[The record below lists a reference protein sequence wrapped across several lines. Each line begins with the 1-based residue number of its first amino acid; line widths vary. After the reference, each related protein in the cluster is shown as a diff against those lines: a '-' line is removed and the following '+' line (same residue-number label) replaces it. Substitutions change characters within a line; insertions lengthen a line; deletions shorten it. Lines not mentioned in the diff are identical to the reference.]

1 METVWIMVLGVIQG
15 ATEFLPVSSSGH
27 LAAAQMFIQKNDL
40 AMPLADQP
48 LLLEILLHMATLL
61 AVIVYFWRD
70 LLEAVKGAGRLATSV
85 TKTQFV
91 DLITT
96 DDGANMAL
104 AVVVGTVPTAVIGLA
119 MRDPAGFISKSAMGL
134 GVSFFCCACLLFAS
148 RSWPGGKRRLTWRIA
163 LIIGLVQGIAV
174 LPGISRSG
182 ATIAIA
188 LALGLDRVQAVRY
201 SFLLSLPAILGAAV
215 LELDFNKLVANDNNA
230 AYLFGGI
237 GAFVIG
243 LGALFVLNRLV
254 RAGRLWVFAPYVG
267 AVALSTFFFL

>member
-1 METVWIMVLGVIQG
+1 METVWIMVMGAIQG

-27 LAAAQMFIQKNDL
+27 LAAAQMLIQKNDL
-40 AMPLADQP
+40 SMPLADQP
-48 LLLEILLHMATLL
+48 LVLEILLHMATLL

-70 LLEAVKGAGRLATSV
+70 LFEAIKGAGRLAASG
-85 TKTQFV
+85 TKAQFV
-91 DLITT
+91 NLITT

-134 GVSFFCCACLLFAS
+134 GVSFLCCACLLFAS
-148 RSWPGGKRRLTWRIA
+148 RSWPGGKRRLSWPIA
-163 LIIGLVQGIAV
+163 LIIGVAQGIAV

-182 ATIAIA
+182 ATIALA
-188 LALGLDRVQAVRY
+188 LALGLDREQAVRY

-215 LELDFNKLVANDNNA
+215 LELDFNKLAANSNNA